1 MNNNAIN
8 SYIDPTTL
16 EPFNLV
22 TSRSSGSVTYS
33 LVEEDKKN
41 AYIHLHV
48 GSGYVCLA

>member
-8 SYIDPTTL
+8 SYINPTTL

-33 LVEEDKKN
+33 LIEEDKKMH
-41 AYIHLHV
+41 I
-48 GSGYVCLA
+48 